1 MKVISI
7 DVMQFLVSSTHAHC
21 ARATVPSQSHMGRR
35 LSRQHF
41 RGFTGPYYLTK
52 IQSFA
57 KILAATEYQYINIS
71 GALWV
76 IK

>member
-1 MKVISI
+1 MAFSPRITTTETETEAVV
-7 DVMQFLVSSTHAHC
+7 DFYSSTLN
-21 ARATVPSQSHMGRR
+21 TIFI
-35 LSRQHF
+35 LNYSRFDIIQISL
-41 RGFTGPYYLTK
+41 YI

-57 KILAATEYQYINIS
+57 KILAATEYQYISIS